1 MATSSTAPR
10 AGLPASIDE
19 GLLARLTGL
28 IASDGSSTYKLTE
41 VYTGDL
47 VCELPQSTPADVDRA
62 YEIARS
68 AQEQWAQWPLKR
80 RLAVMKRFHSLLVK
94 RHELVVDLMQVET
107 GKARRMSFEEV
118 CDVAMTTSHYIKH
131 APRILA
137 ERRRGGVVPV
147 VSTTT
152 EVRSPKGV
160 IGLISPWNFPF
171 ATSLSDAMPALIA
184 GNGVVL
190 KPDNKSTLNV
200 AAGIELLYEAGMPA
214 GLVQIVCGEGADV
227 GPAIIDGADFVMF
240 TGSTATGRFVGE
252 RAGANLIDCT
262 LELGGKNPL
271 VVMPDADLDEVVPGA
286 IFATFLNAGQACM
299 HIERIYVPEELAE
312 QFTRRFVIEA
322 QKLALGSTY
331 DFTPQMGALISTQHL
346 ERVSSHVED
355 ARDKG
360 AEVLTGGRARPD
372 LGPTFYEP
380 TVLRGVTK
388 EMVHATE
395 ETFGPVVTID
405 TYRDLDEALAKANDT
420 EYGLNASIWG
430 SDLEAAEAFGRKIK
444 AGNININDGLAASY
458 ASKASPSGG
467 IKSSGVGARHGDAGM
482 LKYTDPIN
490 VAVLKKQVLTSPPD
504 LEGYLKHMKQTKVS
518 LRAMR
523 KLGIR

>member
-1 MATSSTAPR
+1 
-10 AGLPASIDE
+10 
-19 GLLARLTGL
+19 
-28 IASDGSSTYKLTE
+28 
-41 VYTGDL
+41 
-47 VCELPQSTPADVDRA
+47 
-62 YEIARS
+62 
-68 AQEQWAQWPLKR
+68 
-80 RLAVMKRFHSLLVK
+80 
-94 RHELVVDLMQVET
+94 
-107 GKARRMSFEEV
+107 
-118 CDVAMTTSHYIKH
+118 
-131 APRILA
+131 
-137 ERRRGGVVPV
+137 
-147 VSTTT
+147 
-152 EVRSPKGV
+152 
-160 IGLISPWNFPF
+160 
-171 ATSLSDAMPALIA
+171 
-184 GNGVVL
+184 
-190 KPDNKSTLNV
+190 
-200 AAGIELLYEAGMPA
+200 MPA

-322 QKLALGSTY
+322 AEARPRLHLRLHPADGCADQHPAPRAGLEPRRGR
-331 DFTPQMGALISTQHL
+331 PGQGRRGAH
-346 ERVSSHVED
+346 RRPCP
-355 ARDKG
+355 ARPG
-360 AEVLTGGRARPD
+360 ADLLRAHRAARGHQGDGPRHRGDLRARRHDRHLPR
-372 LGPTFYEP
+372 PR
-380 TVLRGVTK
+380 RGV
-388 EMVHATE
+388 
-395 ETFGPVVTID
+395 GQ
-405 TYRDLDEALAKANDT
+405 ANDT

-430 SDLEAAEAFGRKIK
+430 SDFEAAEAFGRRIN